1 MMERFTLFFPLWAVL
16 FSGLA
21 LWFPRFFASG
31 APAIIPLLGLVMFGM
46 GATLTAADFKRV
58 LQSPAIVALG
68 MALQYG
74 AMPFFGWIIARTMG
88 FAPDVAAG
96 IIIVGSCPGG
106 TASNVVTYLAKG
118 NLALSITLTLC
129 STLAAVALT
138 PALTWGYAGA
148 WIDVPVAGM
157 TWSVFKIVLIPVAAG
172 VALNTFRGEW
182 TAKASSIFPAIS
194 VAAIVLIIAIIVG
207 LNANSLSGSI
217 GAMAMAVIIHNMLGM
232 ATGYWVSY
240 ILTQDTAVRRTLAI
254 EVGMQNSGLGVA
266 LALKY
271 FGAAAALPGALFSI
285 WHNISGATMAA
296 YWTRKD

>member
-1 MMERFTLFFPLWAVL
+1 
-16 FSGLA
+16 
-21 LWFPRFFASG
+21 
-31 APAIIPLLGLVMFGM
+31 
-46 GATLTAADFKRV
+46 
-58 LQSPAIVALG
+58 
-68 MALQYG
+68 
-74 AMPFFGWIIARTMG
+74 
-88 FAPDVAAG
+88 
-96 IIIVGSCPGG
+96 
-106 TASNVVTYLAKG
+106 
-118 NLALSITLTLC
+118 
-129 STLAAVALT
+129 
-138 PALTWGYAGA
+138 
-148 WIDVPVAGM
+148 M

-217 GAMAMAVIIHNMLGM
+217 GAVAMAVIIHNMLGM